1 MPPTATDPEVLVIH
15 PAGALGDFVLT
26 WPLLRT
32 LSAAGRRV
40 GVVAAASKAL
50 LARSVLGVRAFP
62 DHLPPWTGLWAGST
76 AAAPMPGVGRVI
88 AFGDRPAAWHAAAA
102 ALCPHAT
109 VVVEPRALDRRL
121 ALELARREGPG
132 PIHGPAAAAADGPVV
147 LHAGAGGE
155 PKRWSLGAWLALA
168 DGLRGGVELAA
179 GETELERWPGAD
191 RAAFERA
198 GGRFLPDLGAF
209 ADLLA
214 RARAAVAA
222 DTGPG
227 HLAAQLG
234 IPTLSLFGPTD
245 PECWAPI
252 GARTAVLRAPNSRM
266 ADLTP
271 DQVRAAL
278 DGLLA
283 TPAEPTTP

>member
-50 LARSVLGVRAFP
+50 LAGRVLGVRPFP
-62 DHLPPWTGLWAGST
+62 DHLPPWTGLWAGD
-76 AAAPMPGVGRVI
+76 ANAAPMPGVGRVI
-88 AFGDRPAAWHAAAA
+88 AFGDRPAAWHAAATT
-102 ALCPHAT
+102 LCPHARL
-109 VVVEPRALDRRL
+109 VVEPRTLDRRV
-121 ALELARREGPG
+121 AVEIARKHGPG
-132 PIHGPAAAAADGPVV
+132 PIHELASGAADGPVV

-155 PKRWSLGAWLALA
+155 PKRWPLGAWLALA
-168 DGLRGGVELAA
+168 DGLRGGAVLAA
-179 GETELERWPGAD
+179 GEAELERWPGAD

-198 GGRFLPDLGAF
+198 GGRFLTDLGSL

-214 RARAAVAA
+214 GARAVVAA

-234 IPTLSLFGPTD
+234 LPTLSLFGPTD

-283 TPAEPTTP
+283 RPAEPTPP